1 MPIDHKNIRV
11 LAIALIKHRGKF
23 LACAGFDKV
32 KKRAHYRLLGGG
44 VDFGESTIKALH
56 REIKEELGAK
66 IASVKLLGIEENI
79 FNFNGRPG
87 HEIVYLY
94 AVSLQSKKYYL
105 QKTWPI
111 LDSKGK
117 AVAEWAAV
125 KDLQGIKVYPPVAK
139 KYL

>member
-11 LAIALIKHRGKF
+11 LAIALIKHQGKF

-32 KKRAHYRLLGGG
+32 KKQSHYRLLGGG
-44 VDFGESTIKALH
+44 VDFTESAIKALH
-56 REIKEELGAK
+56 REIKEELGAN
-66 IASVKLLGIEENI
+66 IAAAKLLGIEENI

-87 HEIVYLY
+87 HEIIYLY
-94 AVSLQSKKYYL
+94 AVKLKSKKYYL

-111 LDSKGK
+111 LDSKGQ
-117 AVAEWAAV
+117 ALAEWISV
-125 KDLQGIKVYPPVAK
+125 KDLNGVKVYPPVAK

>member
-11 LAIALIKHRGKF
+11 LAIALIKNKGKF
-23 LACAGFDKV
+23 LACAGFDKL
-32 KKRAHYRLLGGG
+32 KKQPHYRLLGGG
-44 VDFGESTIKALH
+44 VDFGESTIKALG

-66 IASVKLLGIEENI
+66 ITSAKLLGIEENI

-94 AVSLQSKKYYL
+94 AVNLQAKKYYL
-105 QKTWPI
+105 QKSWPI
-111 LDSKGK
+111 LDSKGG
-117 AVAEWAAV
+117 VSVEWVSV
-125 KDLQGIKVYPPVAK
+125 KDLKGIKVYPPVAT